1 MNVFM
6 GLISITVFTLMLA
19 VGINRS
25 FAELTTLWHK
35 RDALLRAFVA
45 VIVLVPA
52 VAYILLLIFDLS
64 PGVATGIALLAASPG
79 APLTTKR
86 SQMAQADPEYISSL
100 QLLLALSAVL
110 VTPVLLAIFSAG
122 FDLTTEG
129 VSPYAV
135 ATQIASVTLLPVI
148 IGLTFQHFAPQ
159 LCDTLRK
166 PINRLA
172 DILFLLLVIALLAL
186 VVMTPQL
193 RSALLIGWPALAAIF
208 IMAGSAVLFGH
219 IIGGPHK
226 GERAGLAIACLAR
239 NLGLAMFIAGLSG
252 SERQEV
258 PTLLVY
264 MFAGVA
270 VQVAYSIWIKKQH
283 S

>member
-1 MNVFM
+1 M
-6 GLISITVFTLMLA
+6 GLVTVTVFTLMLTI
-19 VGINRS
+19 GINRS
-25 FAELTTLWHK
+25 LSELMSLWN
-35 RDALLRAFVA
+35 RRMSMFRAFIA

-52 VAYILLLIFDLS
+52 ATYLLLSVFDLT

-86 SQMAQADPEYISSL
+86 SQMAHADPEYISSL

-110 VTPVLLAIFSAG
+110 VTPTLLAIFSAG

-129 VSPYAV
+129 VTSYAV
-135 ATQIASVTLLPVI
+135 AGQIASVTLLPVT
-148 IGLTFQHFAPQ
+148 IGLTFQHFAPG
-159 LCDTLRK
+159 LCTTLRN

-172 DILFLLLVIALLAL
+172 DILFLLLVIALIAL
-186 VVMTPQL
+186 IVTTPEL
-193 RSALLIGWPALAAIF
+193 RSAMLIGWPGF
-208 IMAGSAVLFGH
+208 IVIVLMAVLAVLFGH
-219 IIGGPHK
+219 VLGGPRK

-252 SERQEV
+252 SEQQEV
-258 PTLLVY
+258 PSLLVY
-264 MFAGVA
+264 MFAGVS
-270 VQVAYSIWIKKQH
+270 VQVAYSVWIKRQR